1 MPGVHLKSQEFMDR
15 MPGSP
20 ANSLPNSRNNSLRAG
35 AAFFAA
41 IPEVSSGQDTK
52 KLGPKFAREMHQYGE
67 NCFTGAVAKKYL
79 LDAGIPADKV
89 EAVFE
94 DAALLGEYKDQ
105 IASAVLAW
113 AKEREATMFT
123 HAFQPLGSEGVRA
136 GSTGQVHNAMFRP
149 GKDGPYWCFS
159 GDDLIQGET
168 DGSSFQNGGLRA
180 THTAAAYTV
189 IDPSSPIFLRD
200 DTIFIPTV
208 LAAFTGEALD
218 EKLPLLRSMQAV
230 DREGRRLLK
239 HLGHTSASKVFPN
252 IGLEQEFFL
261 VPRSAYFKRPDLQLT
276 GRTIMGKS
284 SARGQEMC
292 DHYMAAPNEKALACM
307 REIQH
312 ECFKVGIPMQT
323 RHKEVAPN
331 QYECAPFFGLASGQ
345 IDNNLLFM
353 QIAEEVAARHGL
365 ACLFA
370 EKPFQGINGSGKHNN
385 FSLGTYENVNLFNAK
400 HMAKHCTVQDSFAI
414 IMAATIAAIHKHGD
428 LMRMATATPGNDF
441 RLGAMEAPPA
451 IVSTYLGE
459 SLTAYLD
466 AFRKGQPAKPY
477 VAASKALDLGINSIP
492 AVNVPSEDRNR
503 TSPFPYGGH
512 RFEFRAVGSSQNV
525 SMVNTVLCSILAS
538 EFSALSSKIE
548 AGKSPSDVAKATLND
563 HWQIIFNGNG
573 YGADWPVEAAKRGI
587 PNHASCV
594 DAIAALGTD
603 KSLAL
608 FEGLKDPKGVS
619 VMTKAETK
627 CREAVMFDKYCS
639 VVEMEALCMV
649 DMIRQHVY
657 PSALKAASLNI
668 NAGADKLKAGAAT
681 ILDKLHAME
690 KATEGQSRAKVAR
703 QLRLETMAEIR
714 GLCDEAEAIIPPEM
728 WTIATYKDLLFLD
741 SHHGHGS
748 IAGDGAATELS

>member
-1 MPGVHLKSQEFMDR
+1 MKAQEFMDK
-15 MPGSP
+15 MAGSP
-20 ANSLPNSRNNSLRAG
+20 ATSRDSSLRAG
-35 AAFFAA
+35 NAYTAAAA
-41 IPEVSSGQDTK
+41 LTGLPETAGMDDK
-52 KLGPKFAREMHQYGE
+52 NLGPVFARRMHEYGE
-67 NCFTGAVAKKYL
+67 NCFTGAVAKRYL
-79 LDAGIPADKV
+79 TAMGLPVSLIDIVFTDAEKLV
-89 EAVFE
+89 EHK
-94 DAALLGEYKDQ
+94 DTIAA
-105 IASAVLAW
+105 AVLQW

-123 HAFQPLGSEGVRA
+123 HAFQPLGSEGMRA

-149 GKDGPYWCFS
+149 GSDGTYWCFS

-189 IDPSSPIFLRD
+189 IDPSSPIYLRD
-200 DTIFIPTV
+200 DTVYIPTV
-208 LAAFTGEALD
+208 LAAFSGEALD
-218 EKLPLLRSMQAV
+218 EKMPLLRAMQAV

-239 HLGHTSASKVFPN
+239 HLGHSDAAKVFPN

-261 VPRSAYFKRPDLQLT
+261 VPRSAYFSRPDLQLC

-307 REIQH
+307 REIQN

-365 ACLFA
+365 AALFT

-385 FSLGTYENVNLFNAK
+385 FSLGTDKNMNLFNAK
-400 HMAKHCTVQDSFAI
+400 HMAKQCSTPDSFAI
-414 IMAATIAAIHKHGD
+414 VMAAVVSAIHKHGD

-459 SLTAYLD
+459 SLTSYLD
-466 AFRKGQPAKPY
+466 AFRKGTSTKPY
-477 VAASKALDLGINSIP
+477 APEEKMLSLGVSAVPKVSVP
-492 AVNVPSEDRNR
+492 AEDRNR

-525 SMVNTVLCSILAS
+525 SMVNTVLCSIFAS
-538 EFSALSSKIE
+538 EFAAMSSKIE
-548 AGKSPSDVAKATLND
+548 AGGSARDVAKATLNE

-587 PNHASCV
+587 PNHSSCV
-594 DAIAALGTD
+594 DAIAALGA
-603 KSLAL
+603 S
-608 FEGLKDPKGVS
+608 KGVS
-619 VMTKAETK
+619 LFESLRDDNGIAVMSSAETK
-627 CREAVMFDKYCS
+627 CREAVMYDQYCN
-639 VVEMEALCMV
+639 VVEMECLCMI
-649 DMIRQHVY
+649 DMIRQHVL
-657 PSALKAASLNI
+657 PSALKAMGI
-668 NAGADKLKAGAAT
+668 GICAGPPDKLRQCLET
-681 ILDKLHAME
+681 LESKLKVME
-690 KATEGQSRAKVAR
+690 EAEEGQPRARVAR
-703 QLRLETMAEIR
+703 ELRLEVMAEVR
-714 GLCDEAEAIIPPEM
+714 AVCDEAEALIPPEM
-728 WTIATYKDLLFLD
+728 WTMATYKELLFLD
-741 SHHGHGS
+741 KDYGKAS
-748 IAGDGAATELS
+748 IKGPA

>member
-1 MPGVHLKSQEFMDR
+1 MNARVASQEFMDK
-15 MPGSP
+15 MLGSP
-20 ANSLPNSRNNSLRAG
+20 SNTSSRTNSIHGGNAYETRRQDA
-35 AAFFAA
+35 
-41 IPEVSSGQDTK
+41 SGMNDK
-52 KLGPKFAREMHQYGE
+52 KLGPNFARKMHEYGE
-67 NCFTGAVAKKYL
+67 NCFAGAVAKKYL
-79 LDAGIPADKV
+79 VMAGLPVSLVDTVFSDAQVLVQHKDTV
-89 EAVFE
+89 
-94 DAALLGEYKDQ
+94 AA
-105 IASAVLAW
+105 AVLQW

-189 IDPSSPIFLRD
+189 IDPSSSIFLRD
-200 DTIFIPTV
+200 DTVFIPTV

-218 EKLPLLRSMQAV
+218 EKMPLLRAMQAV
-230 DREGRRLLK
+230 DVEGRRLLK
-239 HLGHTSASKVFPN
+239 HLGHTAAAKVFPN

-261 VPRSAYFKRPDLQLT
+261 VPRSAYFARPDLQLC
-276 GRTIMGKS
+276 GRTIIGKS

-365 ACLFA
+365 AALFT
-370 EKPFQGINGSGKHNN
+370 EKPFQGVNGSGKHNN
-385 FSLGTYENVNLFNAK
+385 VSLGTDQGMNLFNAK
-400 HMAKHCTVQDSFAI
+400 NMAKSCTTPDSFAI
-414 IMAATIAAIHKHGD
+414 VMAAVIAAVHRHGD

-459 SLTAYLD
+459 SLTTYLD
-466 AFRKGQPAKPY
+466 AFRKGTSTKPY
-477 VAASKALDLGINSIP
+477 APTAKELSLGVSAIP
-492 AVNVPSEDRNR
+492 KVSVPAEDRNR

-525 SMVNTVLCSILAS
+525 SMVNTVLCSIWA
-538 EFSALSSKIE
+538 EAFAEMSSKIE
-548 AGKSPSDVAKATLND
+548 KGATPHEVAKATLNE
-563 HWQIIFNGNG
+563 HWDIIFNGNG

-587 PNHASCV
+587 PNHSSCV
-594 DAIAALGTD
+594 DAIGALSEP
-603 KSLAL
+603 KAIAL
-608 FEGLKDPKGVS
+608 FSGLKDSAGCS
-619 VMTKAETK
+619 VMSAAETK
-627 CREAVMFDKYCS
+627 CRENVMYGQYCN
-639 VVEMEALCMV
+639 VVEMECLCMI
-649 DMIRQHVY
+649 DMVRQHVL
-657 PSALKAASLNI
+657 PSAIKAMSLGISAGVEQLRAAIGTLDAALKEMEHADEGKPRASL
-668 NAGADKLKAGAAT
+668 
-681 ILDKLHAME
+681 
-690 KATEGQSRAKVAR
+690 AR
-703 QLRLETMAEIR
+703 KLRLETMAQVRAI
-714 GLCDEAEAIIPPEM
+714 CDEAETQIPPEM
-728 WTIATYKDLLFLD
+728 WTIATYKELLFLD
-741 SHHGHGS
+741 SHY
-748 IAGDGAATELS
+748 GAAEIGGAAAASQASD

>member
-1 MPGVHLKSQEFMDR
+1 MTS
-15 MPGSP
+15 
-20 ANSLPNSRNNSLRAG
+20 N
-35 AAFFAA
+35 
-41 IPEVSSGQDTK
+41 QDARG
-52 KLGPKFAREMHQYGE
+52 LGPKFAREMHQYGE
-67 NCFTGAVAKKYL
+67 NCFSGAVARKYL
-79 LDAGIPADKV
+79 IEAGVPADKC
-89 EAVFE
+89 ESVFE
-94 DAALLGEYKDQ
+94 DSALLLEYKDVV
-105 IASAVLAW
+105 AMAVLAW

-149 GKDGPYWCFS
+149 GPNGTYWCFS
-159 GDDLIQGET
+159 GDQLIQGET

-239 HLGHTSASKVFPN
+239 HLGHTSAKKVFPN

-385 FSLGTYENVNLFNAK
+385 FSLGTDANVNLYNAK
-400 HMAKHCTVQDSFAI
+400 HMARECTVPDAFAI
-414 IMAATIAAIHKHGD
+414 VMAATVAAIHKHGD

-459 SLTAYLD
+459 SLTTYLD
-466 AFRKGQPAKPY
+466 AFRQGKSAKPY
-477 VAASKALDLGINSIP
+477 VAASKSLDLGINSIP
-492 AVNVPSEDRNR
+492 AVEVPAEDRNR

-525 SMVNTVLCSILAS
+525 SMVNTVLCSMLAS
-538 EFSALSSKIE
+538 EFSAMSAKIE
-548 AGKSPSDVAKATLND
+548 AGKAPAEVAKATLNE

-573 YGADWPVEAAKRGI
+573 YGAEWPVEAAKRGI
-587 PNHASCV
+587 PNHSSCV
-594 DAIAALGTD
+594 DAIAALGSE
-603 KSLAL
+603 KSVAL
-608 FEGLKDPKGVS
+608 FESLKDEKGVT
-619 VMTKAETK
+619 VMTRAETK
-627 CREAVMFDKYCS
+627 CREAVMFDKYAA
-639 VVEMEALCMV
+639 VVEMEALCMI
-649 DMIRQHVY
+649 DMINQHVY
-657 PSALKAASLNI
+657 PSCLKAQSLKI
-668 NAGADKLKAGAAT
+668 EAGADKVKAGAAEV
-681 ILDKLHAME
+681 LKKLHAME
-690 KATEGQSRAKVAR
+690 KADDGAPKARLARELRMDTMAKVRA
-703 QLRLETMAEIR
+703 I
-714 GLCDEAEAIIPPEM
+714 CDEAESLIPPEM
-728 WTIATYKDLLFLD
+728 WTLATYKELLFLD
-741 SHHGHGS
+741 STYGNQD
-748 IAGDGAATELS
+748 IAGAPASVELH